1 MTTVNGQPQQPPVVP
16 PKDKQIETKAG
27 EFLNSGTTR
36 HQRETQQ
43 HSAGGQLRSN
53 SSVMVSQNA
62 FEQLLEMPKDHHQ
75 PDDTADDTPD
85 KEGQD
90 DMAQVLITLSP
101 DKAVSKA
108 EPTLQPAQSVMQDV
122 KVDEIAKLMSRQMD
136 AALRSGPVVT
146 QYPVSLAIPLDAT
159 TGLKEV
165 QVVMNDGVLAVT
177 LTRSADQAMHD
188 IKQAALNLAQILQS
202 RYPAKTIKISEKVD
216 GEVDGV
222 DAAAQG
228 EMKPQPRI
236 SDLFLSDRDP

>member
-1 MTTVNGQPQQPPVVP
+1 MTTVNGQPQQPPVAA

-36 HQRETQQ
+36 HQRETQH

-62 FEQLLEMPKDHHQ
+62 FEQLLEMPKGQHQ
-75 PDDTADDTPD
+75 GDDTADDTPD

-90 DMAQVLITLSP
+90 DTAQVLITLSP

-108 EPTLQPAQSVMQDV
+108 EPTPQPAQNAMQDV

-136 AALRSGPVVT
+136 AALGSGPVVT
-146 QYPVSLAIPLDAT
+146 QYPVSMAIPLDAT

-222 DAAAQG
+222 DAAAHD